1 MVEVKNHEFEGLLR
15 KKPLGYRI
23 FVIFGPDRGLV
34 SERAAELAALSGVD
48 LSDPFSLIKLDAADL
63 STQPGRIVEEMQS
76 LGLFGGSRL
85 VWIKGAM
92 NEKPLVEALQILSND
107 PPGDSMLLVEAGDLK
122 KGTGT
127 RKIADASPRIASIA
141 CYADD
146 VRALN
151 GLVDSEL
158 AESGLRL
165 TPDARELLVSSLGG
179 DRIASRNE
187 IRKLSLYCRGMQ
199 VIEEQHVRDII
210 GDASAI
216 SADEAID
223 AVLSGDRDQFL
234 HAAEKISQSKTP
246 IFLVLQGCLRQFQ
259 LLDQMRAEMEEKK
272 LQPAQVMQTL
282 GRSIHFKRKP
292 ILERALRNW
301 TAQALQREM
310 NRLQMAVL
318 QTRQRQALEES
329 IALQLLL
336 SITLQSARTASRS

>member
-1 MVEVKNHEFEGLLR
+1 MAEIKSHEFEGLLKR
-15 KKPLGYRI
+15 KPLPYRI
-23 FVIFGPDRGLV
+23 FVIYGPDRGLV
-34 SERAAELAALSGVD
+34 SERAAELATLSGVD
-48 LSDPFSLIKLDAADL
+48 LQDAFSLVKLDAGDL
-63 STQPGRIVEEMQS
+63 SGQPGRIVEEMQS
-76 LGLFGGSRL
+76 MGLFGGSRL

-92 NEKPLVEALQILSND
+92 NEKALVDALQILAGD
-107 PPGDSMLLVEAGDLK
+107 PPSDSMLIVEAGDLK

-127 RKIADASPRIASIA
+127 RKVADASPRIGSVA

-146 VRALN
+146 TRALN
-151 GLVDSEL
+151 GLIDAEL
-158 AESGLRL
+158 ASSGLRL

-187 IRKLSLYCRGMQ
+187 IRKLALYCRGEE
-199 VIEEQHVRDII
+199 VIEEHHVREII

-216 SADEAID
+216 SADEAVD
-223 AVLSGDRDQFL
+223 AVLSGDRTQFL
-234 HAAEKISQSKTP
+234 HAAEKISHSKTP

-259 LLDQMRAEMEEKK
+259 LLDQMRAEMDEKK

-292 ILERALRNW
+292 IMERALRNW
-301 TAQALQREM
+301 SGPALAREM

-318 QTRQRQALEES
+318 QSRQRQALEES

-336 SITLQSARTASRS
+336 SITLQSARSAARS

>member
-1 MVEVKNHEFEGLLR
+1 MAEIKNHEFEGFLKR
-15 KKPLGYRI
+15 KPLPYRL
-23 FVIFGPDRGLV
+23 FVIYGPDRGLV
-34 SERAAELAALSGVD
+34 SERAAEIAALSGVD
-48 LSDPFSLIKLDAADL
+48 LKDAFSLIRLDASDL
-63 STQPGRIVEEMQS
+63 AGQPGRLVEEMQS
-76 LGLFGGSRL
+76 LGLFGGNRL

-92 NEKPLVEALQILSND
+92 NEKSLIEALQILGED
-107 PPGDSMLLVEAGDLK
+107 PPSDSMLIVEAGDLK

-127 RKIADASPRIASIA
+127 RKVADGSPKIGSIA

-146 VRALN
+146 TRALN
-151 GLVDSEL
+151 GLVDAEL
-158 AESGLRL
+158 ASSGLRL
-165 TPDARELLVSSLGG
+165 SPDGRELLLASLGG

-187 IRKLSLYCRGMQ
+187 IRKLALYCKGQ
-199 VIEEQHVRDII
+199 DVIEEHHVREII

-223 AVLSGDRDQFL
+223 AVLSGDRMQFL
-234 HAAEKISQSKTP
+234 HAAEKIANSKTP

-259 LLDQMRAEMEEKK
+259 LLDQMRAEMEEKS

-292 ILERALRNW
+292 IIEKALRTW
-301 TAQALQREM
+301 SSTALAREM

-318 QTRQRQALEES
+318 QSRQRQPLEES

-336 SITLQSARTASRS
+336 SITLQSARPNNRS